1 MSGVLLVTGGS
12 RGIGAAVALQAARQ
26 GWNVAVN
33 YQGNKAR
40 AEAVVEEIK
49 AGGGVAFAVQ
59 GDVALEADVQTIFTA
74 VDREFGPVTG
84 LVNNAGITGPVSR
97 LDSLSPEALRRLVDI
112 NIIGSVACAREA
124 IKRMSTNH
132 GGEGGA
138 IVNLSS
144 IAAVIGGAG
153 EWVSYAM
160 TKGAIDSFTLGL
172 AREVAAE
179 GIRVNA
185 VAPGLIE
192 TEIHAAAGVG
202 DRLEKLAPMIPM
214 KRTGTAEEVAESIMW
229 LLSPASSYVTGA
241 ILKVTG
247 GR

>member
-12 RGIGAAVALQAARQ
+12 RGIGAAVALQAARE
-26 GWNVAVN
+26 GWKVAVN

-40 AEAVVEEIK
+40 ADEVVAEIK
-49 AGGGVAFAVQ
+49 AGNGAAFAVQ
-59 GDVALEADVQTIFTA
+59 GDVGIEADVQAIFAA
-74 VDREFGPVTG
+74 VDKEFGPVTG

-97 LDSLSPEALRRLVDI
+97 LDVLSPEDLRRVVDI
-112 NIIGSVACAREA
+112 NIIGSLACAREA
-124 IKRMSTNH
+124 IKRMSTKH
-132 GGEGGA
+132 GGSGGA

-144 IAAVIGGAG
+144 IASVIGGAG
-153 EWVSYAM
+153 EWVHYAM
-160 TKGAIDSFTLGL
+160 TKGAIDTFTLGL
-172 AREVAAE
+172 AREVAGE

-214 KRTGTAEEVAESIMW
+214 KRTGTAEEVAESILW
-229 LLSPASSYVTGA
+229 LLSPASSYVTGT
-241 ILKVTG
+241 IVKVTG

>member
-12 RGIGAAVALQAARQ
+12 RGIGAAVALQAARE
-26 GWNVAVN
+26 GWKVAVN

-40 AEAVVEEIK
+40 ADQVVAEIK
-49 AGGGVAFAVQ
+49 AGNGAAFAVQ
-59 GDVALEADVQTIFTA
+59 GDVGIEADVQAIFAA
-74 VDREFGPVTG
+74 VDKEFGPVTG

-97 LDSLSPEALRRLVDI
+97 LDGLSPEDLRRVVDI
-112 NIIGSVACAREA
+112 NIIGSLACAREA
-124 IKRMSTNH
+124 IKRMSTKH
-132 GGEGGA
+132 GGQGGA

-144 IAAVIGGAG
+144 IASVIGGAG
-153 EWVSYAM
+153 EWVHYAM
-160 TKGAIDSFTLGL
+160 TKGAIDTFTLGL
-172 AREVAAE
+172 AREVAGE

-229 LLSPASSYVTGA
+229 LLSPASSYVTGT
-241 ILKVTG
+241 IVKVTG

>member
-12 RGIGAAVALQAARQ
+12 RGIGAAVALQAARE
-26 GWNVAVN
+26 GWKVAVN

-40 AEAVVEEIK
+40 ADQVVAEIK
-49 AGGGVAFAVQ
+49 AGNGAAFAVQ
-59 GDVALEADVQTIFTA
+59 GDVGIEADVQAIFAA
-74 VDREFGPVTG
+74 VDKEFGPVTG

-97 LDSLSPEALRRLVDI
+97 LDGLSSEDLRRVVDI
-112 NIIGSVACAREA
+112 NIIGSLACAREA
-124 IKRMSTNH
+124 IKRMSTKH
-132 GGEGGA
+132 GGQGGA

-144 IAAVIGGAG
+144 IASVIGGAG
-153 EWVSYAM
+153 EWVHYAM
-160 TKGAIDSFTLGL
+160 TKGAIDTFTLGL
-172 AREVAAE
+172 AREVAGE

-229 LLSPASSYVTGA
+229 LLSPASSYVTGT
-241 ILKVTG
+241 IVKVTG

>member
-1 MSGVLLVTGGS
+1 VVAEIRSGN
-12 RGIGAAVALQAARQ
+12 GA
-26 GWNVAVN
+26 
-33 YQGNKAR
+33 
-40 AEAVVEEIK
+40 
-49 AGGGVAFAVQ
+49 AFAVQ
-59 GDVALEADVQTIFTA
+59 GDVGVEADVQKIFAA
-74 VDREFGPVTG
+74 VDREYGPVTG

-97 LDSLSPEALRRLVDI
+97 VDALSPEDLRRVVDI
-112 NIIGSVACAREA
+112 NILGSMACAREA
-124 IKRMSTNH
+124 IKRMSTLH
-132 GGEGGA
+132 GGAGGA

-144 IAAVIGGAG
+144 IAAVLGGPG
-153 EWVSYAM
+153 EWVHYAL
-160 TKGAIDSFTLGL
+160 TKGAIDTMTLGL

-214 KRTGTAEEVAESIMW
+214 KRVGSAEEVAETIVW
-229 LLSPASSYVTGA
+229 LLSPASSYVTGTVV
-241 ILKVTG
+241 KVTG

>member
-12 RGIGAAVALQAARQ
+12 RGIGAAVAIQAARE
-26 GWNVAVN
+26 GWKVCVN
-33 YQGNKAR
+33 YQGNQTR
-40 AEAVVEEIK
+40 AEQVVAEIRS
-49 AGGGVAFAVQ
+49 GNGSAFAVQ
-59 GDVALEADVQTIFTA
+59 GDVAVEADVQKIFAA

-97 LDSLSPEALRRLVDI
+97 VDALSPEDLRRVVDI
-112 NIIGSVACAREA
+112 NILGSMACAREA
-124 IKRMSTNH
+124 IKRMSSLH
-132 GGEGGA
+132 GGKGGA

-144 IAAVIGGAG
+144 IAAVLGGPG
-153 EWVSYAM
+153 EWVHYAL
-160 TKGAIDSFTLGL
+160 TKGAIDTMTLGL

-179 GIRVNA
+179 GLRVNA

-192 TEIHAAAGVG
+192 TEIRAAAGVG

-214 KRTGTAEEVAESIMW
+214 KRVGSAEEVAETIVW
-229 LLSPASSYVTGA
+229 LLSPASSYVTGTVV
-241 ILKVTG
+241 KVTG

>member
-12 RGIGAAVALQAARQ
+12 RGIGAAAALQAARE

-40 AEAVVEEIK
+40 ADAVVAEIK
-49 AGGGVAFAVQ
+49 AGNGAAFAVQ
-59 GDVALEADVQTIFTA
+59 GDVGIEADVQAIFAA
-74 VDREFGPVTG
+74 VDKEFGPVTG

-97 LDSLSPEALRRLVDI
+97 LDGLSPEDLRRVVDI
-112 NIIGSVACAREA
+112 NILGSLACAREA
-124 IKRMSTNH
+124 IKRMSTRH
-132 GGEGGA
+132 GGQGGA

-144 IAAVIGGAG
+144 IASVIGGAG
-153 EWVSYAM
+153 EWVHYAM
-160 TKGAIDSFTLGL
+160 TKGAIDTFTLGL
-172 AREVAAE
+172 AREVAGE

-214 KRTGTAEEVAESIMW
+214 KRTGTAEEVAESILW
-229 LLSPASSYVTGA
+229 LLSPASSYVTGT
-241 ILKVTG
+241 IVKVTG